1 MVFEP
6 KSTDIRVLRLLGFG
20 GSDLGFGFQGF
31 RCLGFRVSDLG
42 VWVSGVSG
50 FGVQGLR
57 FRVSDL
63 GFFFRI
69 GGRRTRVVGS
79 VGSWVILSVPVSA
92 VSFHVS

>member
-6 KSTDIRVLRLLGFG
+6 KSPNIRVLRLLGFG
-20 GSDLGFGFQGF
+20 VSDL
-31 RCLGFRVSDLG
+31 LGFRVSDLG

-79 VGSWVILSVPVSA
+79 VGSWVILSVPVRLVPFPFRIRTS
-92 VSFHVS
+92 SF